1 MRIKNAEFARYQEKR
16 WVPRDAKEKSSST
29 VRETNGSIYR
39 PGPGSSC
46 WHGYTKNTKHS
57 SEERK
62 YAHPPRTYDRIIT
75 SKGSVP
81 VDVDL
86 SYQVCIGFFL
96 FSIGMEKIRLDQEE
110 SDLILLYLLT
120 HTYLLYFYYHLL
132 GSGPYA
138 ILCIILWVLL
148 CQCVMCTENFILAG
162 V

>member
-1 MRIKNAEFARYQEKR
+1 MLIFARYQEKR
-16 WVPRDAKEKSSST
+16 WVPRDAKAKSSST

-39 PGPGSSC
+39 PGPGSCC
-46 WHGYTKNTKHS
+46 WHGYTKNTEHS

-62 YAHPPRTYDRIIT
+62 DAHPPRTYNRIIT

-110 SDLILLYLLT
+110 SDLILLYFLA
-120 HTYLLYFYYHLL
+120 HTYLLLLLLPSSWRWTICYFLHYSL
-132 GSGPYA
+132 G
-138 ILCIILWVLL
+138 IIVS
-148 CQCVMCTENFILAG
+148 MCY
-162 V
+162 VY